1 MSEGWNI
8 ALLGAT
14 GAVGEAILALLQ
26 ERQFPVGELHLLASE
41 QSIGKIQRFNGKNIT
56 VRDAAEFDWSQVQLA
71 FFAAT
76 MEITAQHIEKATES
90 GCLVIDSS
98 GLFAA
103 EPDVPL
109 VVPGVNPY
117 ALAEYRNR
125 NIIAV
130 ADSSTSQ
137 VLTAIKP
144 LIDTAGIARL
154 HLTNILPVS
163 VHGKAAIDDLAG
175 QSACL
180 LNGIPPDEGYFSKQ
194 LAFNLLPL
202 LPDAEGVVRE
212 ERRIVDQIRRVL
224 QDDGLP
230 VSVNCVQ
237 SSVFYGIAQMVNLE
251 TLRPVGIEEAC
262 SEFERL
268 EDIQVSEEGDYPTQ
282 VTDASGSD
290 SLSIGCLRNDYG
302 MPEMLQ
308 FWSVA
313 DNIRFGGA
321 LMAVEIAEK
330 LVQEQFY

>member
-41 QSIGKIQRFNGKNIT
+41 QSVGKIQRFNGKNIT
-56 VRDAAEFDWSQVQLA
+56 VRDVAEFDWSQVQLA

-76 MEITAQHIEKATES
+76 METTAQHIEKATES

-103 EPDVPL
+103 EPDIPL
-109 VVPGVNPY
+109 VVPGVNPHI
-117 ALAEYRNR
+117 LAEYRNR

-144 LIDTAGIARL
+144 LIDAAGIARL
-154 HLTNILPVS
+154 HFTNILPIS
-163 VHGKAAIDDLAG
+163 VHGKAAIDELAG
-175 QSACL
+175 QSARL
-180 LNGIPPDEGYFSKQ
+180 LNGIPPDEGRFSKQ

-202 LPDAEGVVRE
+202 LPDVEGTVRE
-212 ERRIVDQIRRVL
+212 ERRIVDQIRRIL
-224 QDDGLP
+224 QDEGLP
-230 VSVNCVQ
+230 VSVSCVQ

-251 TLRPVGIEEAC
+251 TLRPVGTEEARG
-262 SEFERL
+262 EFERL
-268 EDIQVSEEGDYPTQ
+268 EEIQVSEEGDYPTQ
-282 VTDASGSD
+282 VTDASGHD
-290 SLSIGCLRNDYG
+290 GLSIGCLRNDYG

-321 LMAVEIAEK
+321 LMAVEVAEK
-330 LVQEQFY
+330 LMQEQFY

>member
-14 GAVGEAILALLQ
+14 GAVGEVILALLQ

-41 QSIGKIQRFNGKNIT
+41 QSVGKIQRFNGKNIT
-56 VRDAAEFDWSQVQLA
+56 VRDVAEFDWSQVQLA
-71 FFAAT
+71 FFAVG
-76 MEITAQHIEKATES
+76 MEVTAQHIAQATEA

-109 VVPGVNPY
+109 VVPTVNPH

-125 NIIAV
+125 NIVAV
-130 ADSSTSQ
+130 ADSAASQ

-154 HLTNILPVS
+154 QLTNILPVS
-163 VHGKAAIDDLAG
+163 VHGKAAIEELAG
-175 QSACL
+175 QSARL
-180 LNGIPPDEGYFSKQ
+180 LNGIPPDEGHFNKQ

-202 LPDAEGVVRE
+202 LPDAEGTVRE
-212 ERRIVDQIRRVL
+212 ERRIVDQVRRIL
-224 QDDGLP
+224 QDEGLP
-230 VSVNCVQ
+230 VSVSCVQ
-237 SSVFYGIAQMVNLE
+237 SSVFYGIGQMVSVE
-251 TLRPVGIEEAC
+251 TLRPVGVEEAR

-268 EDIQVSEEGDYPTQ
+268 EEIKVSEEGDFPTQ
-282 VTDASGSD
+282 VTDASGTD
-290 SLSIGCLRNDYG
+290 GLSIGCLRNDYG

-321 LMAVEIAEK
+321 LMAVEVAEK
-330 LVQEQFY
+330 LMQEQFY